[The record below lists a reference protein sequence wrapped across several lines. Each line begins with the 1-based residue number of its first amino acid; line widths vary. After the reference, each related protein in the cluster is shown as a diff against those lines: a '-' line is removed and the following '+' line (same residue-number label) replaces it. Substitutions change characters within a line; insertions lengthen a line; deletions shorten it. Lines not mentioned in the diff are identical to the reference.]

1 MSNRI
6 DQFFKDKLAD
16 VRQAPSADAWSRIES
31 GLTKK
36 NKYVIVWRIAAVLA
50 LLGLLFGSL
59 YVTRNTVSPEQELVK
74 DSPEKNA
81 PATQQRIDSL
91 SRKQTQENKLLTT
104 VKEKPQQKP
113 KQQQI
118 RKEVIQN
125 QAVLPEQE
133 KKEEIPNE
141 PILEQ
146 ATVEQVTVAEAIKT
160 EKPVVIEYTLK
171 SIADTKTEIQTT
183 QTQEK
188 TGLKKLWDAAK
199 DVKNGNSD
207 LGLLRDAKND
217 LFAFEFRKD
226 KTKRN

>member
-1 MSNRI
+1 MNNRI

-16 VRQAPSADAWSRIES
+16 VRHAPSADAWSRIES

-59 YVTRNTVSPEQELVK
+59 YVAQNTVSPVK
-74 DSPEKNA
+74 EIVKNSPKKNT
-81 PATQQRIDSL
+81 PATQQSIDSL
-91 SRKQTQENKLLTT
+91 SQKQPQENKLLTT
-104 VKEKPQQKP
+104 AKEKPQEKP
-113 KQQQI
+113 KQQKI
-118 RKEVIQN
+118 IKEVIQN

-146 ATVEQVTVAEAIKT
+146 MTIEQVTVAEVIKT
-160 EKPVVIEYTLK
+160 EKPVVIEYTLE
-171 SIADTKTEIQTT
+171 SIAETKTEIQTA
-183 QTQEK
+183 QAQEK
-188 TGLKKLWDAAK
+188 SGLKKLWDAAK
-199 DVKNGNSD
+199 DAKNGNGD